1 MNAPPIRHRKLSRG
15 RGDPTLAAIVAT
27 VAVASL
33 PAILRVVRTIPLRI
47 SLDANEGW
55 NAYQAVAA
63 AAGSLYPHP
72 PTLFFNNYPPLSFYL
87 VFGVSRW
94 IGDPIVAGRLIAC
107 AAFGALAV
115 LAGLSARR
123 MRCTAGE
130 AAFAA
135 VLFVAATLSLSHYVG
150 IDDPQFLGQAVAAA
164 GLPLVIAEPR
174 TTRRLWLAAAL
185 MSVGIFVKHNIVALP
200 IACVAWLWMQDR
212 AAAIRLVAAG
222 ACFAIAGLAVCMWV
236 FGAGFLEGLTTPRGY
251 SMTETVRA
259 FVRWIVRMPVFIAAL
274 VLLLRRFPHDR
285 HVTFCAWY
293 AFVASIAGLAFLGG
307 DGVDWNVMF
316 ESNWAWCVTAAVA
329 LNRLTPDSFV
339 AQALGP
345 ANGHQATTHDS
356 ASSGHARWMLAVA
369 FLLLPLVAATLAVR
383 RASIEPTSSLASRMA
398 RAPVFE
404 DDIAFVASRSGP
416 ALCEDLA
423 LCFWAGKPAGVDLLN
438 LEQQVRRGTRS
449 IPGGRGPRSNQMEL
463 VGLLL
468 QRHYSV
474 VQIGLEHSRLDP
486 AARDALRQSYVMARM
501 GHSRILFVP
510 RDPEAL
516 TYK

>member
-1 MNAPPIRHRKLSRG
+1 MNAPPIRHRKPSRG
-15 RGDPTLAAIVAT
+15 RGDPALAAIVVT

-33 PAILRVVRTIPLRI
+33 PAILRVVRTIPLRV

-63 AAGSLYPHP
+63 AAGHLYPHP
-72 PTLFFNNYPPLSFYL
+72 PILFFNNYPPLSFYL

-94 IGDPIVAGRLIAC
+94 TGDPIVAGRLIAC
-107 AAFGALAV
+107 VAFGALAA
-115 LAGLSARR
+115 LAALSARR

-150 IDDPQFLGQAVAAA
+150 IDDPQFLGQAVATA

-174 TTRRLWLAAAL
+174 TARRLWLAAAL
-185 MSVGIFVKHNIVALP
+185 MSAGIFIKHNVVALP
-200 IACVAWLWMQDR
+200 IACVAWLWMHDR

-222 ACFAIAGLAVCMWV
+222 ACFAIAGLAVCTWV
-236 FGAGFLEGLTTPRGY
+236 FGAGFLEGVTTPRAY
-251 SMTETVRA
+251 SLTETVRA

-285 HVTFCAWY
+285 HVAFCAWY
-293 AFVASIAGLAFLGG
+293 AFVASITGLAFLGG

-316 ESNWAWCVTAAVA
+316 ESNWAWCLTAAVA
-329 LNRLTPDSFV
+329 LNRLAPQGIRTRATLAAAF
-339 AQALGP
+339 AL
-345 ANGHQATTHDS
+345 
-356 ASSGHARWMLAVA
+356 V
-369 FLLLPLVAATLAVR
+369 PLVAAMLAVR
-383 RASIEPTSSLASRMA
+383 RASIEPSSSLASRMA
-398 RAPVFE
+398 RAPAFE

-438 LEQQVRRGTRS
+438 LEQQVRRGTPS
-449 IPGGRGPRSNQMEL
+449 L
-463 VGLLL
+463 VRLLL
-468 QRHYSV
+468 QRHYGV

-486 AARDALRQSYVMARM
+486 AARDALSQSYVIARM
-501 GHSRILFVP
+501 GPSGILFVP
-510 RDPEAL
+510 RDPVAL